1 MARQLAILYF
11 RQLTSASFRE
21 MMWGGVL
28 SNIQALPNQNLRVFE
43 ELCIVGLVRAACKDL
58 EVPMVIASHAGNLD
72 AARNRQSGVESID
85 DIRFC
90 GRQLLSHNSG
100 NDP

>member
-1 MARQLAILYF
+1 MPDSSTRPDYLSRVQQTNVFERY
-11 RQLTSASFRE
+11 RE
-21 MMWGGVL
+21 GPTGE
-28 SNIQALPNQNLRVFE
+28 VFE
-43 ELCIVGLVRAACKDL
+43 ETCTVGLVRADCKDF
-58 EVPMVIASHAGNLD
+58 EVPMVLPSQAGNLD

-85 DIRFC
+85 DIRSC